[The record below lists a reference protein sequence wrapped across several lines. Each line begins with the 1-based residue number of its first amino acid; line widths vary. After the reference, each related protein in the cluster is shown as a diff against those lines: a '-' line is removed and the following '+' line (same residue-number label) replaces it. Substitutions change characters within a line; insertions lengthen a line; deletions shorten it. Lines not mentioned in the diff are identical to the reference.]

1 MRVTRLG
8 SLKIANLVL
17 FIFRTDTY
25 FVSNVSYISYHTTSQ
40 LQWRAFQMYQQ
51 QRSLAC
57 LYYSKM
63 QLPTTAETGISTQ
76 KRSDSCTCRRLL
88 RRRSI

>member
-1 MRVTRLG
+1 
-8 SLKIANLVL
+8 
-17 FIFRTDTY
+17 
-25 FVSNVSYISYHTTSQ
+25 
-40 LQWRAFQMYQQ
+40 MYQQ

-63 QLPTTAETGISTQ
+63 QLSTTAETGISTQ